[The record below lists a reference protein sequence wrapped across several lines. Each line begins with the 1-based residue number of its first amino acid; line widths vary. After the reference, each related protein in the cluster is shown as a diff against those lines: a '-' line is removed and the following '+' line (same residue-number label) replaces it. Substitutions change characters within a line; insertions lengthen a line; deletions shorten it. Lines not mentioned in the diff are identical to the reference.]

1 MSRLEERKD
10 APRIFDPNID
20 RTSKWNEITENE
32 GVGKRPIFR
41 RVAEVVSRIWDI
53 ILWPSATPLKIERP
67 SGEGWN
73 AGNSRW
79 N

>member
-20 RTSKWNEITENE
+20 RTPRIEEAEKTTLTE
-32 GVGKRPIFR
+32 RI
-41 RVAEVVSRIWDI
+41 VALVKSAADL